1 MTRDKSIDAGRDSFR
16 KKGED
21 AVTQPGVLIRVCR
34 YMYTSILN
42 LGLVNS
48 LQFTVGENGHLDSLC
63 PRICTPAENSL
74 GPGLSVVLLEQF
86 VHSIGVRPYNWR

>member
-1 MTRDKSIDAGRDSFR
+1 MIRGKRIDAGGDSFR
-16 KKGED
+16 KKGEGT
-21 AVTQPGVLIRVCR
+21 VTQPGLLIRVYR

-48 LQFTVGENGHLDSLC
+48 LQFTVRANGRLDSLC

-86 VHSIGVRPYNWR
+86 VHSI